1 MYPETFINAIS
12 RIILG
17 NITMELTLMQWVY
30 GTVQFAVVILSVI
43 AGLIAISMYKLTRGK
58 AELKPWNSMIIVLV
72 LFAVVEVLGGLATFG
87 VYRTPHLTHV
97 TASLLLVFF
106 IQALLRK
113 ISITKGWID
122 E

>member
-1 MYPETFINAIS
+1 MA
-12 RIILG
+12 
-17 NITMELTLMQWVY
+17 LTLMEWVY

-43 AGLIAISMYKLTRGK
+43 AGLIAISMYKLTKGK
-58 AELKPWNSMIIVLV
+58 AELKPWNSMIVVLV

-87 VYRTPHLTHV
+87 VYRTPYLTHLM
-97 TASLLLVFF
+97 ASLVLVFF